1 MVEVVSLTSPTRGYP
16 LLELD
21 GRSGRMTEVV
31 RVMGMLRGDL
41 DGLAPFVHGVARID
55 GEGKAIDALRADAT
69 TAGDVLSAVTTLA
82 GRVERALGHYFDE
95 FDTAAPR
102 IRDLVAEITAAHAA
116 AQAAQQEEEATRLL
130 DDDSPATTWAR
141 QTAHEATTAATA
153 RRDAAWED
161 YEYWFG
167 RWDAAYERA
176 LDEFADVIAVAG
188 DSGLALRSRLH
199 AVISGDPDRVAK
211 EWAALSPSVREE
223 LIATS
228 PEIIGNLEGIPYA
241 ARHAANMV
249 RLNRVIA
256 ADPENAEFTAI
267 AKSIRSGGRLLSF
280 QPDAESQV
288 LASVSF
294 GDVARA
300 SHVTLLVPGMM
311 TTTADLEPWT
321 ETAIHMNDAVTA
333 VPHEVSASASIV
345 WFGYDTP
352 NFVEEPGNAHA
363 DEGAG
368 RLSTFLGGVRSAN
381 AAAVL
386 TVGAH
391 SYGSTTAAAAIGA
404 AADNLSVDRFV
415 TFGSAGL
422 IPALTATTRHQ
433 PPTARG
439 DFSGVEMFATRAPGD
454 SLAIVGRA
462 SGVHPVAPEDVPGVT
477 TFDSDGGYARNDDG
491 SLATPTQHTGTRLT
505 PTPGHSTHASGLG
518 AEAPWDFT
526 DQGYLIDGTESF
538 YNFVSIVATGS
549 PGTAQGGVGSE

>member
-1 MVEVVSLTSPTRGYP
+1 
-16 LLELD
+16 
-21 GRSGRMTEVV
+21 MTEVV
-31 RVMGMLRGDL
+31 RVMGMLRDDL

-82 GRVERALGHYFDE
+82 GRVERALGHYLDE
-95 FDTAAPR
+95 FDAADPR

-116 AQAAQQEEEATRLL
+116 AQAAQQEEAATRLL
-130 DDDSPATTWAR
+130 DDDDPATTSAR

-176 LDEFADVIAVAG
+176 LDEFADVIAVTG

-199 AVISGDPDRVAK
+199 AVISGDPDRVAE

-241 ARHAANMV
+241 ARHTANMV
-249 RLNRVIA
+249 RLERVIA

-267 AKSIRSGGRLLSF
+267 AKSIRSGGKLLSF

-300 SHVTLLVPGMM
+300 SHVTVLVPGMM
-311 TTTADLEPWT
+311 TTTADLEPWA
-321 ETAIHMNDAVTA
+321 ETARDINRVLDE
-333 VPHEVSASASIV
+333 VPSAASIV

-363 DEGAG
+363 DDGAG
-368 RLSTFLGGVRSAN
+368 RLTTFLGGVRSAN
-381 AAAVL
+381 AAATL

-404 AADNLSVDRFV
+404 DAHNLSVDRFV

-422 IPALTATTRHQ
+422 IPDLTATTRHE
-433 PPTARG
+433 PLTARG

-462 SGVHPVAPEDVPGVT
+462 SGVHAVAPEDVPGVT
-477 TFDSDGGYARNDDG
+477 TFDSDGGYPRNDDG
-491 SLATPTQHTGTRLT
+491 SLATSSQHTGTRLT

-526 DQGYLIDGTESF
+526 DQGYLVDGTESF
-538 YNFVSIVATGS
+538 YNFVSIIATGS
-549 PGTAQGGVGSE
+549 PGTAQGGIGSE